1 MARLIIVDARRA
13 VRQINLDMPLLT
25 IGREAGNV
33 VMLAS
38 ERVSRRHAVIER
50 VDDGHILTDL
60 DSLNG
65 TFVNGAPLRIRSHRL
80 RHGDSVTLG
89 RCQLRFLQKAGTSL
103 AADALRL
110 LTLPAELP
118 RRGWGSMQP
127 AFA

>member
-1 MARLIIVDARRA
+1 MARLIIVDTGRP
-13 VRQINLDMPLLT
+13 VRQINLDLPLLT
-25 IGREAGNV
+25 IGRDGGNSIT
-33 VMLAS
+33 LTS

-50 VDDGHILTDL
+50 VDDGHLLTDL

-80 RHGDSVTLG
+80 RHGDSVSIG
-89 RCQLRFLQKAGTSL
+89 RCELRFLQKAGTSL

-118 RRGWGSMQP
+118 RRGWGSPQP